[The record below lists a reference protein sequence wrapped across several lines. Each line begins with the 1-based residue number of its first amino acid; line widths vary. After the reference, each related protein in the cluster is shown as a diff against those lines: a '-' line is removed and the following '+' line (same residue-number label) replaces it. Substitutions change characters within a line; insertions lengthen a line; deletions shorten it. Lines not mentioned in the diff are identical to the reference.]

1 VDGTSGRPHRQQHA
15 YKRLLTK
22 CADHITGRECCKRAR
37 ATTGQ
42 TGQTGPAAK
51 ETKLHSSGIQ
61 YGYTQCDQKD
71 DP

>member
-1 VDGTSGRPHRQQHA
+1 MDGTGDRPRRQQRAH
-15 YKRLLTK
+15 KRLLTE
-22 CADHITGRECCKRAR
+22 CFDHVTGRQRRAR
-37 ATTGQ
+37 ARAATGQ

-71 DP
+71 DS